1 MNMKYPPYPQVGVG
15 AIVIEGDNI
24 LLVKRANE
32 PGRNKWS
39 VPGGHLKLG
48 ESIYSAALRELKEE
62 TGIDG
67 EAVGI
72 INIDEYVE
80 YDGKIRYHYVLI
92 DVLVKNH
99 IPLCNAEPGED
110 AIEVGVFQLSRALD
124 LDLTRSTRSLIEK
137 LLDRPTLIKSNFI
150 YIKRI

>member
-1 MNMKYPPYPQVGVG
+1 MKYPPFPQVGVG

-32 PGRNKWS
+32 PGKDKWS

-48 ESIYSAALRELKEE
+48 ESLYEAAVRELREE
-62 TGIDG
+62 TGIEG
-67 EAVGI
+67 EAIGI

-92 DVLVKNH
+92 DVLIRNH
-99 IPLCNAEPGED
+99 TPLSEARPGGD
-110 AIEVGVFQLSRALD
+110 AKEVGIFQLSESLN
-124 LDLTRSTRSLIEK
+124 LNLTRSTRSLIEK
-137 LLDRPTLIKSNFI
+137 LLRRPKLIQSNFI
-150 YIKRI
+150 FIERK

>member
-1 MNMKYPPYPQVGVG
+1 MRYPPFPQVGVG
-15 AIVIEGDNI
+15 AIVIEGDYI

-32 PGRNKWS
+32 PGKDKWS

-48 ESIYSAALRELKEE
+48 ESLYDAAVRELKEE

-67 EAVGI
+67 EAIGI

-92 DVLVKNH
+92 DVFIKNYT
-99 IPLCNAEPGED
+99 PLSEARPGGD
-110 AIEVGVFQLSRALD
+110 AKEVGVFQLVKALN
-124 LDLTRSTRSLIEK
+124 LGLTRSTRSLIEK
-137 LLDRPTLIKSNFI
+137 LLKRPRIIHSNFI
-150 YIKRI
+150 FISKE